1 MQKREVEI
9 LKVPSDL
16 DELFK
21 TYRSSRTQGGN
32 LGAAFD
38 VADRIYKNDATVFL
52 SVAGAVTP
60 TGAGGYI
67 IDMIESGHI
76 DVIVATGANI
86 THDLHFALGTPL
98 FHCDPHEVDDFELQ
112 KNHQERIYDVLLDPT
127 CISEVGKFIRGLVRQ
142 LNLPAPISTS
152 RFINLLGQAIIANDV
167 SNAHKSFVAMA
178 ALKGVPIYCSAPSD
192 SEVGMNYGLEQMD
205 DKILGREKTSLVI
218 NNSLDFPELAGIF
231 LTASKTAL
239 IVIGGGH
246 PKNYVTQISPF
257 VKEDLIY
264 PNIRQNFP
272 RYIQRGPDDIGGLD
286 YMIKISTDV
295 PHFGG
300 CSGAT
305 ESENLTWQ
313 KIKPKVLHEKDGI
326 EINADYS
333 LAFPI
338 LAAYIKTNIGQRK
351 PKGLF
356 DRLLN
361 LRDIAMEVRKKRIAV
376 LGLDS
381 KRD

>member
-16 DELFK
+16 NELFK

-38 VADRIYKNDATVFL
+38 VADRIYKNDTTVFL

-67 IDMIESGHI
+67 IDMIESGHV

-112 KNHQERIYDVLLDPT
+112 KTHQERIYDVLLDPT
-127 CISEVGKFIRGLVRQ
+127 CISEVSKFIRALVRR
-142 LNLPAPISTS
+142 LNLLTPLSSS
-152 RFINLLGQAIIANDV
+152 RFINLLGQELIANKV
-167 SNAHKSFVAMA
+167 PHINKSFVATA

-239 IVIGGGH
+239 IVICGGH
-246 PKNYVTQISPF
+246 PKNYITQISPF
-257 VKEDLIY
+257 IKEDLIY
-264 PNIRQNFP
+264 PNIKRDFP
-272 RYIQRGPDDIGGLD
+272 RYIKRDPDDIGGLD

-313 KIKPKVLHEKDGI
+313 KVKPETLQQKDGV

-338 LAAYIKTNIGQRK
+338 LAAYIKTNVDQKK
-351 PKGLF
+351 PKDLF
-356 DRLLN
+356 NRLLN
-361 LRDIAMEVRKKRIAV
+361 LRDITMEVRKKRIAT

-381 KRD
+381 KRE